1 MQSRVPYC
9 LGPERGGGVHVHED
23 LVRIGLQGGPT
34 IRQGYTL
41 FERSESKGQALAL
54 FERSESKGR
63 PYYLARG

>member
-34 IRQGYTL
+34 IRQGGPTAYMGSL
-41 FERSESKGQALAL
+41 HAGL
-54 FERSESKGR
+54 GR
-63 PYYLARG
+63 RIVGVE